1 MGNYFSEMNCIKA
14 TVITEINNDTS
25 VDEVKKDENIPEEVK
40 QLNPICDN
48 KEECC
53 DIEDCCKNKESC
65 NKESCNKESCNKES
79 CNKESCNKKNC
90 SKADICSKKQKEES
104 VSK

>member
-14 TVITEINNDTS
+14 TVITETNNEPYF
-25 VDEVKKDENIPEEVK
+25 DEVKKDENIEVEVK
-40 QLNPICDN
+40 EPNPICD
-48 KEECC
+48 KKECC

-65 NKESCNKESCNKES
+65 D
-79 CNKESCNKKNC
+79 KKNC
-90 SKADICSKKQKEES
+90 PVKDCCKKQESSNKKEEL

>member
-14 TVITEINNDTS
+14 TVITETNTEPYF
-25 VDEVKKDENIPEEVK
+25 DEVKKDENIEVDVK
-40 QLNPICDN
+40 EPNPICDK

-53 DIEDCCKNKESC
+53 DIEDCCKNK
-65 NKESCNKESCNKES
+65 K
-79 CNKESCNKKNC
+79 
-90 SKADICSKKQKEES
+90 DCSKKDCSKKDCCVKKEEKEQKEQKEEES

>member
-14 TVITEINNDTS
+14 TVITETNNES
-25 VDEVKKDENIPEEVK
+25 YFEEVK
-40 QLNPICDN
+40 APNPICDK

-65 NKESCNKESCNKES
+65 DKKECPEKDC
-79 CNKESCNKKNC
+79 CNKKV
-90 SKADICSKKQKEES
+90 EES
-104 VSK
+104 VPK

>member
-1 MGNYFSEMNCIKA
+1 MGNYFSEINCIKA
-14 TVITEINNDTS
+14 TVITETNNES
-25 VDEVKKDENIPEEVK
+25 YFDEAKKDENIPEEVK
-40 QLNPICDN
+40 EPNPICDIQEGLAK

-65 NKESCNKESCNKES
+65 D
-79 CNKESCNKKNC
+79 KKDC
-90 SKADICSKKQKEES
+90 CRAGTCCKKQIEES

>member
-14 TVITEINNDTS
+14 TVITETNTDPYF
-25 VDEVKKDENIPEEVK
+25 DEVKKDENIPEEVK
-40 QLNPICDN
+40 EVNPICDK

-65 NKESCNKESCNKES
+65 DKKDCCKNKECCIK
-79 CNKESCNKKNC
+79 
-90 SKADICSKKQKEES
+90 KEEKEEEP

>member
-14 TVITEINNDTS
+14 TVITETNNGTS
-25 VDEVKKDENIPEEVK
+25 LDEVKKDENIPEEVK
-40 QLNPICDN
+40 QSNPICDIQEGLTK

-65 NKESCNKESCNKES
+65 D
-79 CNKESCNKKNC
+79 KKDC
-90 SKADICSKKQKEES
+90 CRAGTCSKKQVEES

>member
-14 TVITEINNDTS
+14 TVITETNNDIL
-25 VDEVKKDENIPEEVK
+25 VEEVKKDENIPEEVK
-40 QLNPICDN
+40 EPNPICDKEGLAK

-65 NKESCNKESCNKES
+65 D
-79 CNKESCNKKNC
+79 KKDCIRAGTC
-90 SKADICSKKQKEES
+90 SK
-104 VSK
+104 

>member
-14 TVITEINNDTS
+14 TVITETNNEHYF
-25 VDEVKKDENIPEEVK
+25 DEVKKDENIPEEVK
-40 QLNPICDN
+40 EPNPICDK

-65 NKESCNKESCNKES
+65 DKKDCPKKDC
-79 CNKESCNKKNC
+79 CNKKV
-90 SKADICSKKQKEES
+90 EES

>member
-14 TVITEINNDTS
+14 TVITETNNDIL
-25 VDEVKKDENIPEEVK
+25 VEEVKKDENIPEEVK
-40 QLNPICDN
+40 EPNPICDKEGLAK

-65 NKESCNKESCNKES
+65 D
-79 CNKESCNKKNC
+79 KKDC
-90 SKADICSKKQKEES
+90 IRAGT
-104 VSK
+104 

>member
-14 TVITEINNDTS
+14 TVITETKNEPYF
-25 VDEVKKDENIPEEVK
+25 DEVKKDENIPEEVK
-40 QLNPICDN
+40 EPNPICD
-48 KEECC
+48 KKECC

-65 NKESCNKESCNKES
+65 D
-79 CNKESCNKKNC
+79 KKDC
-90 SKADICSKKQKEES
+90 SRAGTCSKKQVDEY

>member
-14 TVITEINNDTS
+14 SVITETNNDIS
-25 VDEVKKDENIPEEVK
+25 VEEVKKDENIPEEVK
-40 QLNPICDN
+40 EPNPICDKEGLAK

-65 NKESCNKESCNKES
+65 D
-79 CNKESCNKKNC
+79 KKNC
-90 SKADICSKKQKEES
+90 NKDSCPKKVEES

>member
-14 TVITEINNDTS
+14 SVVTEKNNES
-25 VDEVKKDENIPEEVK
+25 YFEEVKKDENIPEVVK
-40 QLNPICDN
+40 EINPICDKQEGLAKKEELCDK

-65 NKESCNKESCNKES
+65 DKKDCPKKDCCKNKESCDK
-79 CNKESCNKKNC
+79 
-90 SKADICSKKQKEES
+90 KEEES
-104 VSK
+104 ISE